1 MRATF
6 ILAIL
11 LTQVLAGCGAPAG
24 PTQDHAS
31 DLEPMRRIIT
41 SENSAGQ
48 SYVLAD
54 GPSEN
59 VHELNGSR
67 VVRLWE
73 TNQLPV
79 PIPVS
84 EDIGA
89 RAENG
94 YRAGFVGS
102 SVYYADLPVGSDLD
116 DVPLHK
122 LDSMDY
128 IVLLEGEV
136 DLVLDGGQRI
146 PMKRGELLIQA
157 GNNHSWINT
166 GDTPARLLCIIL
178 TGERISA
185 AGDATP

>member
-1 MRATF
+1 MIARTFPATGVALL
-6 ILAIL
+6 LAAC
-11 LTQVLAGCGAPAG
+11 TTTGDATGGA
-24 PTQDHAS
+24 
-31 DLEPMRRIIT
+31 LEPMRRIIT
-41 SENSAGQ
+41 TEDATGK

-59 VHELNGSR
+59 AYELNGSR

-73 TNQLPV
+73 TTQLPV
-79 PIPVS
+79 PIPV
-84 EDIGA
+84 DRDYGA
-89 RAENG
+89 DAQNG

-116 DVPLHK
+116 AVPMHK
-122 LDSMDY
+122 LNSMDY

-136 DLVLDGGQRI
+136 DLVLDGAKRI

-166 GDTPARLLCIIL
+166 GKTPARLLCIIL
-178 TGERISA
+178 TGQRA
-185 AGDATP
+185 PAGTAK